1 MATGA
6 RSTNTMS
13 EMLTDMLRNISVSK
27 TLPDADLEFLVN
39 LETVIL
45 TKLRAPLEA
54 ASGQLPGMAPPGGAP
69 AGAPAPGMEGMPA
82 GPPPGMEQ
90 MMPMAP
96 PMDTPIPP
104 PPQDVPGGPGSRP
117 VIPPD
122 GLARLLAGSA

>member
-13 EMLTDMLRNISVSK
+13 EMLTDMLRNVSVSK

-54 ASGQLPGMAPPGGAP
+54 AAGQLPGMGAP
-69 AGAPAPGMEGMPA
+69 AGGAPPAPPGMEGMPA
-82 GPPPGMEQ
+82 GAPPGMEQ

-122 GLARLLAGSA
+122 GLARLLANSA